1 MAVNRARPLGKGYIV
16 KGSGLSS
23 ELKGVSTPSSISAFT
38 TFLFYLFN
46 SGSIFKKNSE
56 HISKIILS
64 QIKRQKLTYTN
75 WLFSYL
81 STLFP

>member
-23 ELKGVSTPSSISAFT
+23 ELKGVSTQSSISVFT

-46 SGSIFKKNSE
+46 SGSIF
-56 HISKIILS
+56 
-64 QIKRQKLTYTN
+64 
-75 WLFSYL
+75 F
-81 STLFP
+81 